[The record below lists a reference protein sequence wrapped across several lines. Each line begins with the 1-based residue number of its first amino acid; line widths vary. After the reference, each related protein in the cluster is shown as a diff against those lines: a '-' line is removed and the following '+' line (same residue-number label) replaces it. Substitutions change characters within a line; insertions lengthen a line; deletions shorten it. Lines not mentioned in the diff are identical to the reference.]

1 MKSLNM
7 RIIHTHDTEDN
18 WNETKEF
25 IPEPGELIVYD
36 VDDNNSYER
45 FKIGDGLTNVKEL
58 PFTTET
64 IVKSL
69 FNIENNVIFA
79 DAGRITEYK
88 E

>member
-18 WNETKEF
+18 WNKTTEF
-25 IPEPGELIVYD
+25 VPEPGELIVYD
-36 VDDNNSYER
+36 VDNNNSYER
-45 FKIGDGLTNVKEL
+45 FKIGDGLTDVKDL

-88 E
+88 

>member
-1 MKSLNM
+1 M

-18 WNETKEF
+18 WNNKTTEF

-88 E
+88 

>member
-18 WNETKEF
+18 WNKTTEF
-25 IPEPGELIVYD
+25 IPQLGELIVYD
-36 VDDNNSYER
+36 VDDNNSYGR

-88 E
+88 